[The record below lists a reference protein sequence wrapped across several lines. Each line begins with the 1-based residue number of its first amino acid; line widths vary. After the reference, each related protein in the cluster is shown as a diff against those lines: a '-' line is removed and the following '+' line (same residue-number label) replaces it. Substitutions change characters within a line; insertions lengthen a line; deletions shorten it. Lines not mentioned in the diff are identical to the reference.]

1 MISDVNSL
9 LSIIVT
15 RLLTYYL
22 AIIYPLQYQN
32 IITGNSVGSAQDNNP
47 PTLVN
52 CQQPEGN
59 TTIIFVLSVWN
70 MHNAHLYTSHAEID
84 GLKYTWR
91 KRIIVKHNTIWET

>member
-1 MISDVNSL
+1 MSLHSQIPEKYSKKYFYASYLEYLNPMISDVNSL

-59 TTIIFVLSVWN
+59 TTIIFVLSV
-70 MHNAHLYTSHAEID
+70 
-84 GLKYTWR
+84 
-91 KRIIVKHNTIWET
+91 